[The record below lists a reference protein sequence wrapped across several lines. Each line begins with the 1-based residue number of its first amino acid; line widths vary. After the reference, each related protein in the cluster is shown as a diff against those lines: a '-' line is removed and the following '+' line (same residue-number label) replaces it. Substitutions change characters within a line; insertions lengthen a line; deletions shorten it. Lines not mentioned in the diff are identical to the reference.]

1 MAQSALSG
9 LRIVELGDFIAAPF
23 CTKLLADLGADVI
36 KVEKPLMGDWARQHG
51 PFLGDIPDLETSGLF
66 LNLNTN
72 KLGVTLN
79 LETATG
85 RKILNDLL
93 KQADVFVEDRPLRF
107 VQEKGI
113 GYDSLRETNPSLIVI
128 SITPFGRTG
137 PYKDRNA
144 YDISCTGFSAI
155 TCTVGYPDR
164 EPVVFPMSQ
173 GDYQAGICGAIAT
186 QLALFGRD
194 KTGRGQSV
202 DLAEVDCWAT
212 LHTGWGVQDFVS
224 EGRVRQR
231 TGHRAYRRPWPN
243 CVLPCKDGYISL
255 DTVQERQFRRLVE
268 MIGSPAW
275 ALEER
280 FKDREKV
287 TEEYAEE
294 ADALFGEWLNVHTKE
309 EIFALAR
316 EHRVPLAPV
325 KTVDELVNDPHL
337 QERQYFVDV
346 SHPKAGTLKYPG
358 APYKLSRTPWE
369 IRRPAPLLGE
379 HNEAVL
385 CGKLGYSR
393 QDLAALRRAG
403 VI

>member
-1 MAQSALSG
+1 MADTALDG
-9 LRIVELGDFIAAPF
+9 LKIVELGEFIAAPF
-23 CTKLLADLGADVI
+23 CTKLLADLGADVV
-36 KVEKPLMGDWARQHG
+36 KVERPLGGDWARQHG
-51 PFLGDIPDLETSGLF
+51 PFPNDIPDSEQSGLF

-72 KLGVTLN
+72 KLGITLD

-85 RKILNDLL
+85 CQILKDLL
-93 KQADVFVEDRPLRF
+93 KQADVFIEDRSLRF
-107 VQEKGI
+107 IREKGLD
-113 GYDSLRETNPSLIVI
+113 YDSLRQINPSLIVT

-137 PYKDRNA
+137 PYKDYQG
-144 YDISCTGFSAI
+144 YDINCTGFTAI
-155 TCTVGYPDR
+155 TCTVGYSDR

-173 GDYQAGICGAIAT
+173 GDYQAGICGAIAA
-186 QLALFGRD
+186 QMALFGRD

-255 DTVQERQFRRLVE
+255 DTVQEKQFRRLVE
-268 MIGSPAW
+268 MIGNPAW
-275 ALEER
+275 AQDER

-287 TEEYAEE
+287 TEEYADE
-294 ADALFGEWLNVHTKE
+294 ADALFGEWLNAHTKE

-316 EHRVPLAPV
+316 QHRVPLAPV
-325 KTVDELVNDPHL
+325 KTVEELVNDAHL
-337 QERQYFVDV
+337 KERQYFVDV
-346 SHPKAGTLKYPG
+346 DHPRTGVLTYPG
-358 APYKLSRTPWE
+358 APYKLSLTPWS
-369 IRRPAPLLGE
+369 IRRPAPMLGQ
-379 HNEAVL
+379 HNEDII
-385 CGKLGYSR
+385 CGKLGYSKE
-393 QDLAALRRAG
+393 DLADLRRAG